1 MMENNPLFWRSD
13 RNLFLAYNYGIKDW
27 IHFESW
33 MDFKLS
39 LKSILSLFSLS
50 PFPSPPPLSPSLHPF
65 ICVSVYFSHYCIK
78 TGHIQKCCMVG
89 SMAFAVTSPKQTFPQ
104 EVLRLF

>member
-13 RNLFLAYNYGIKDW
+13 RNLFLAYNCGIKDW

-50 PFPSPPPLSPSLHPF
+50 PFPSPPSLLPF
-65 ICVSVYFSHYCIK
+65 IPLFVFQSTSLIIVSRQVIYKS
-78 TGHIQKCCMVG
+78 
-89 SMAFAVTSPKQTFPQ
+89 AA
-104 EVLRLF
+104 

>member
-50 PFPSPPPLSPSLHPF
+50 PFPSPRLYFLPF
-65 ICVSVYFSHYCIK
+65 IPLFVFQSTSLIIVSRQVIYKS
-78 TGHIQKCCMVG
+78 
-89 SMAFAVTSPKQTFPQ
+89 AAW
-104 EVLRLF
+104 